1 MNDTR
6 RMLEDKTKNT
16 LYFTLKDV
24 DLEKEMDDA
33 LHFVAKNIKDSGHN
47 AKPVLLHS
55 FKMAYYLYLNNYSK
69 DIIISAILHDLIEDT
84 KVTGTIIEKEYNS
97 KIKTV
102 VEAVSFN
109 PDIEDQEEQYI
120 SMFNE
125 CIKMGFEALIVK
137 CVDLLDNI
145 NYVHLVKNK
154 EFKKDLLKKY
164 DTFLNMTKKYIGN
177 EIVYKEL
184 KKRLTSYMR

>member
-16 LYFTLKDV
+16 LYFTLKDA

-33 LHFVAKNIKDSGHN
+33 LHFVAKHIEDSGN
-47 AKPVLLHS
+47 NTKPVLLHS

-84 KVTGTIIEKEYNS
+84 KVTGTIIEKEYGSN
-97 KIKTV
+97 IKSI

-109 PDIEDQEEQYI
+109 LNIEDKEEQYI

>member
-33 LHFVAKNIKDSGHN
+33 LHFVAKHIKDSGN
-47 AKPVLLHS
+47 NTKPVLLHS

-84 KVTGTIIEKEYNS
+84 KVTGTIIEKEYGSN
-97 KIKTV
+97 IKSI

-109 PDIEDQEEQYI
+109 SEIKDKEEQYI